1 MVEFIQFEWPAM
13 VWLLS
18 SRKGNLVHVK
28 YLFGAGL
35 LAASDMAVGELVASR
50 VDEAIHGVQLLQS
63 LARLLFVSDELVEVG
78 KVARQP

>member
-13 VWLLS
+13 DWLSS
-18 SRKGNLVHVK
+18 SRKGNLHVK